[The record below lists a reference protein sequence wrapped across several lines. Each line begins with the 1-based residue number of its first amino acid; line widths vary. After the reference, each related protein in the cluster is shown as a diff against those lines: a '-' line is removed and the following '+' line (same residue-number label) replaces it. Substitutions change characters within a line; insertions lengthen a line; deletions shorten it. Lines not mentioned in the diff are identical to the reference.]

1 VGFIPSRVGRWK
13 TILGGE
19 SVMTDKLHFRVRYP
33 NGYELEF
40 SGSRIEVGKYFEEIM
55 QKEKA
60 KVNT

>member
-1 VGFIPSRVGRWK
+1 
-13 TILGGE
+13 
-19 SVMTDKLHFRVRYP
+19 MTDKLHFRVRYP

>member
-1 VGFIPSRVGRWK
+1 
-13 TILGGE
+13 
-19 SVMTDKLHFRVRYP
+19 MTDKLHFRVRYP

-60 KVNT
+60 KTAISKSGFKFNSPTINNNKPK